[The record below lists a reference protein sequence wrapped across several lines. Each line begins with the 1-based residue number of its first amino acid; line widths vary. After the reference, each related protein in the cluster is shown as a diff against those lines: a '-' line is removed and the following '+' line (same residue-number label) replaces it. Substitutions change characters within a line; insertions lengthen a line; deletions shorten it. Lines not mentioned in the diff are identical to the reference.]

1 MDENKDRI
9 LDFLDERGYGDEF
22 KMNFIDKKGAAEDV
36 INSDGYGV
44 LSFYDGEVDEEYYDG
59 ETYYIVRNE

>member
-1 MDENKDRI
+1 
-9 LDFLDERGYGDEF
+9 LY
-22 KMNFIDKKGAAEDV
+22 FIDNKGAAEDV